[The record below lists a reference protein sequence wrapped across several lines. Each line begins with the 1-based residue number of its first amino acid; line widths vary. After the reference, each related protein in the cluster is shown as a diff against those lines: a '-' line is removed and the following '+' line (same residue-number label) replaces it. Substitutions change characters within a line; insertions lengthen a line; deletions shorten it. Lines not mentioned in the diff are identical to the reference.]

1 MSTQLQ
7 SSAASR
13 GEIWLVN
20 FDPSKGAEI
29 RKTRPAVVMNV
40 RSIGRLPL
48 HIVVPITDWKPDYA
62 LFPWFVHLT
71 PDTDNG
77 LHKESGVDTFQ
88 VKSISADRFVRRL
101 GSVADEQ
108 IRQIARSIALC
119 VGYS

>member
-1 MSTQLQ
+1 MTTRIQ

-13 GEIWLVN
+13 GEIWFVN

-29 RKTRPAVVMNV
+29 QKTRPAVVINV
-40 RSIGRLPL
+40 RGIGRLPL

-71 PDTDNG
+71 PDADNG

-88 VKSISADRFVRRL
+88 VKSISTDRFVRRL
-101 GSVADEQ
+101 GSVTDEQ
-108 IRQIARSIALC
+108 IRQIAGAIALC
-119 VGYS
+119 IGYP